1 MQRRNTK
8 NLSEKYMSLLV
19 ETIKVKDGEIF
30 NIDYHSARFNKT
42 RKELFNAGPAV
53 DLADKILIPA
63 YALKG
68 LYKCRIEYDK
78 HIRKIDFSPY
88 ELKSI
93 RTLKMIDAADLEY
106 HYKFIMRDR
115 INHLFKQRGECDDIL
130 MIKNGKIC
138 DTSYA
143 NTIFRADDQTWYTPS
158 TYLLR
163 GTKREY
169 LLNMGLIQEREIT
182 AGNLGEYQEM
192 RLINSMIDIE
202 DTESIPVS
210 SVYF

>member
-1 MQRRNTK
+1 
-8 NLSEKYMSLLV
+8 MSLLV

-42 RKELFNAGPAV
+42 RKELFSAGPAV
-53 DLADKILIPA
+53 DLGDKLNIPA

-68 LYKCRIEYDK
+68 LFKCRIEYNE
-78 HIRKIDFSPY
+78 HIRKIDFTPY
-88 ELKSI
+88 ELRNIS
-93 RTLKMIDAADLEY
+93 TLKMIDAGDLEY
-106 HYKFIMRDR
+106 HYKYIMRDS
-115 INHLFKQRGECDDIL
+115 INQLFEQRGMCDDIL
-130 MIKNGKIC
+130 MIKDGKIC

-143 NTIFRADDQTWYTPS
+143 NIILRAEDQTWYTPS

-169 LLNMGLIQEREIT
+169 LLNMGLIREREIT
-182 AGNLGEYQEM
+182 PYNLGEFKEL

-202 DTESIPVS
+202 DTAGIPVS
-210 SVYF
+210 SIY